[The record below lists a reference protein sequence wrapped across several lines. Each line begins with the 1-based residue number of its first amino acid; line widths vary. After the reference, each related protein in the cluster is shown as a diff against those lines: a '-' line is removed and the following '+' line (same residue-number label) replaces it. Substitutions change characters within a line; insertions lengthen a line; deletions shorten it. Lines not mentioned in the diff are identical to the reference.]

1 MDEQKIKVPTI
12 ITIFGVAGDLSQRK
26 LFPALID
33 LFIKGM
39 LADQFRIIGVG
50 RREWSDDELRGF
62 IREALERQMHDHDPE
77 TVDHFLSL
85 CTYVKGDFSDDEM
98 YAQVAQSIKTIDEE
112 FGVCTNK
119 LFYLAVP
126 PDYYETI
133 LRKTAAAGLA
143 DLCGGIDGWTRILI
157 EKPFGK
163 DLATAEALERLLSE
177 LYMEEQIFRIDH
189 YLGKETIQNMLTFRF
204 SNLLYETQWNN
215 KYIEMVH
222 LRLDESLGIEDRA
235 KFYDGVG
242 ALRDVGQ
249 NHLLQMLA
257 FVAMENPGGLNA
269 NDIRSRREDV
279 LRAIVPFDKESLA
292 QNTLRGQY
300 QGYLDAKDVAPGS
313 MTESYFLLKVALDN
327 SRWKG
332 VPFYLESGKRL
343 SSSRT
348 EITIYFKDVVP
359 CLCPSENHA
368 RHQNVLRFR
377 IQPGEAIELEFW
389 VKQPGFHFALKPAR
403 LNFSY
408 ADSPDTAMIPDA
420 YERILYDCI
429 QGDQT
434 LFVSTKEVE
443 LAWKFIMQISE
454 GWKDLP
460 LAKYVPGSTGPVERK
475 NILPTNI
482 KD

>member
-26 LFPALID
+26 LFPALLD
-33 LFIKGM
+33 LYIKGM
-39 LADQFRIIGVG
+39 LAEQFRIIGVG
-50 RREWSDDELRGF
+50 RREWTNEELRSF
-62 IREALERQMHDHDPE
+62 LREAIDRKGHHHPE
-77 TVDHFLSL
+77 ESIQQFLAL
-85 CTYVKGDFSDDEM
+85 CTYAKGDFSDDEM
-98 YAQVAQSIKTIDEE
+98 YAQVAKNIKIIDDE

-119 LFYLAVP
+119 LFYLAVS
-126 PDYYETI
+126 PDFYEVI
-133 LRKTAAAGLA
+133 LKQIAAAGLGE
-143 DLCGGIDGWTRILI
+143 LCGGADGWTRILI

-189 YLGKETIQNMLTFRF
+189 YLGKETIQNMLSFRF

-222 LRLDESLGIEDRA
+222 LRLDESLGVEDRA

-257 FVAMENPGGLNA
+257 FVAMENPGGLSA
-269 NDIRSRREDV
+269 NEIRERREDV
-279 LRAIVPFDKESLA
+279 LRAIVPFDTNTITH
-292 QNTLRGQY
+292 NTLRGQY
-300 QGYLDAKDVAPGS
+300 EGYRNAKDVLPES
-313 MTESYFLLKVALDN
+313 KTETYFLLKVFLDN
-327 SRWKG
+327 ARWRG
-332 VPFYLESGKRL
+332 VPFFMESGKRL
-343 SSSRT
+343 SASRT
-348 EITIYFKDVVP
+348 DITIYFKDVVP
-359 CLCPSENHA
+359 CLCPAVNHE

-377 IQPGEAIELEFW
+377 IQPNESIELLFW
-389 VKQPGFHFALKPAR
+389 VKQPGFHFGLKPAR
-403 LNFSY
+403 LAFAY
-408 ADSPDTAMIPDA
+408 ADSPDTSMIPDA

-454 GWKDLP
+454 GWQLSP
-460 LAKYVPGSTGPVERK
+460 LVNYASGSIGPEERRK
-475 NILPTNI
+475 ILPENI
-482 KD
+482 ID